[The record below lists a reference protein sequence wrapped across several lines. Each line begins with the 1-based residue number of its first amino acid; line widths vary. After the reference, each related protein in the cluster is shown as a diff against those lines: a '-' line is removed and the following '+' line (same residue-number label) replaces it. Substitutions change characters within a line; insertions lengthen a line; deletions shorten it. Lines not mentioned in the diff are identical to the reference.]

1 MKPKSWIRR
10 RKIASPLIAGLISVV
25 ALFTTTFAHA
35 QSKWSVEIRPSLN
48 FPLTNVAGA
57 DINTGFGIE
66 GTALYRVLPHTSVY
80 AGWGWSLYPQENRN
94 ADEVSN
100 EETGYTFGIQ
110 FLHPIAAS
118 NTKYFV
124 KGGGIYNHLE
134 VEEGNHVTSNSG
146 HKLGW
151 QLETGLSFRISDL
164 YSINPGV
171 RYRELSGNINRN
183 GTRTP
188 FHLHTIALS
197 VGVMKNFR

>member
-1 MKPKSWIRR
+1 MKPTTWIRR
-10 RKIASPLIAGLISVV
+10 RNMASPLIAGLITLVT
-25 ALFTTTFAHA
+25 LFTHGFAHG
-35 QSKWSVEIRPSLN
+35 QSKWTMEIRPSLN
-48 FPLTNVAGA
+48 FPLTNLAGA

-66 GTALYRVLPHTSVY
+66 GTVLYRFLPHTSAY
-80 AGWGWSLYPQENRN
+80 AGWGWSLYPQENSD

-110 FLHPIAAS
+110 FLHPINRS
-118 NTKYFV
+118 STNYFV

-134 VEEGNHVTSNSG
+134 VEEGDHVTSNSG

-151 QLETGLSFRISDL
+151 QLETGLSFRINDL
-164 YSINPGV
+164 YSINPGM
-171 RYRELSGNINRN
+171 RYRALSGNINRN

-188 FHLHTIALS
+188 FNLHTIALS